1 MQYWFIRLGGIS
13 MIEGAIVGCALT
25 ALWFKRHEV
34 ASWFGI

>member
-1 MQYWFIRLGGIS
+1 MA